1 MKHADLAALAGAMA
15 LVAGLAGQA
24 IAKPV
29 TLVATLGG
37 GAETAGGD
45 PDGVGGF
52 KADVDD
58 ESGDFCFTLWAD
70 KTAKP
75 TMAHVHE
82 GSAGNDGKPVATI
95 DVTGKDSDDCIA
107 MEPELLKKIIAAP
120 GAYYVNIHTADFPKG
135 AVRGQLEVK

>member
-1 MKHADLAALAGAMA
+1 MKHADLAAMTAMIALAAGATSPA
-15 LVAGLAGQA
+15 V
-24 IAKPV
+24 AKPV

-37 GAETAGGD
+37 AAETAGGD

-52 KADVDD
+52 KADADD
-58 ESGDFCFTLWAD
+58 ETGDFCFTLWAD
-70 KTAKP
+70 KIAKP

-82 GSAGNDGKPVATI
+82 GTAGNDGKPVATI

-107 MEPELLKKIIAAP
+107 MEPELLKRIVAAP
-120 GAYYVNIHTADFPKG
+120 GGYYVNVHTADFPKG

>member
-1 MKHADLAALAGAMA
+1 MNHADVAALAGAIA
-15 LVAGLAGQA
+15 LVAGMAGEA

-45 PDGVGGF
+45 PDGLGGF

-58 ESGDFCFTLWAD
+58 ETGDFCFTLWAD
-70 KTAKP
+70 NTTKP

-95 DVTGKDSDDCIA
+95 EVTGKDSDDCIA

-120 GAYYVNIHTADFPKG
+120 SAYYVNVHTADFPKG

>member
-1 MKHADLAALAGAMA
+1 MKHADLAGLAAAVALVMGGTSPAMA
-15 LVAGLAGQA
+15 
-24 IAKPV
+24 KPA

-37 GAETAGGD
+37 AAETAGGD
-45 PDGVGGF
+45 PDGTGGF
-52 KADVDD
+52 KAEVDD
-58 ESGDFCFTLWAD
+58 ETGDFCFTLWAD
-70 KTAKP
+70 KTDKP

-82 GSAGNDGKPVATI
+82 GSAGTDGKPVATI

-120 GAYYVNIHTADFPKG
+120 GAYYVNIHTAAFPKG

>member
-1 MKHADLAALAGAMA
+1 MKHAELMALGAAVL
-15 LVAGLAGQA
+15 LVAGMAGQA

-29 TLVATLGG
+29 KLVATLGG
-37 GAETAGGD
+37 AAETAGGD

-58 ESGDFCFTLWAD
+58 ETGDFCFTLWAD
-70 KTAKP
+70 KTTKP

-82 GSAGNDGKPVATI
+82 GTAGNDGKPVATI
-95 DVTGKDSDDCIA
+95 EVTGKDSDDCIA

-120 GAYYVNIHTADFPKG
+120 GAYYVNVHTADFPKG